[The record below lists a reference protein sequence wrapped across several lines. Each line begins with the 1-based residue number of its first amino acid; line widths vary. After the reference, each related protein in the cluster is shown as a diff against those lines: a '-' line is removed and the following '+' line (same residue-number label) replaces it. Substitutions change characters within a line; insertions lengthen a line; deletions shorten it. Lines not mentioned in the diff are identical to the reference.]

1 MQAKYFAEGEYYHV
15 YTRGV
20 RKQEIFH
27 DERDYV
33 RFVFLLL
40 HFQGDYVPTNIT
52 KNVNRFI
59 RTKSFGTSEETTRK
73 IIVSKM
79 VSLNFFSLMPNH
91 VHIALEEVKESGVSR
106 YMQRALTAY
115 AKYYN
120 EKYKV
125 TGHLFQS
132 KFGRVLVEDND
143 QLLHLSAY
151 IHRNQRDLMSW
162 RDRES
167 QYPWSS
173 YVDYIDENRWGDLLA
188 TSTLLDQFENKK
200 DYGKFAVRAPA
211 KAPEVIGMEV

>member
-27 DERDYV
+27 DERDYI

-52 KNVNRFI
+52 KNVNRFVK
-59 RTKSFGTSEETTRK
+59 TKSFGTNEETIQK
-73 IIVSKM
+73 IIASKM
-79 VSLNFFSLMPNH
+79 ATLNVFSLMPNH
-91 VHIALEEVKESGVSR
+91 LHIALEEVREFGVSR
-106 YMQRALTAY
+106 YMQRVLTAY

-120 EKYKV
+120 EKYKM

-132 KFGRVLVEDND
+132 KFGRVHIEDND

-151 IHRNQRDLMSW
+151 IHRNQGDLMPW
-162 RDRES
+162 KDKES

-173 YVDYIDENRWGDLLA
+173 YTDYVEVNRWGNLLS
-188 TSTLLDQFENKK
+188 TNTLLDQFEDKK
-200 DYGKFAVRAPA
+200 DYNKFVVSSPA
-211 KAPEVIGMEV
+211 KASEVIGMEV